1 MAAALSAMRRAI
13 MDMASL
19 ADLVLL
25 GMGSGSI
32 DHRYPG
38 QLQRPPIINRPAS
51 SRIRPVG
58 IRRWGD
64 YRRGPPAIRSHDRSA
79 RRHLATDSPLEEAVS
94 SEPVSDPKFSASW
107 ENAGNFVD
115 C

>member
-1 MAAALSAMRRAI
+1 

-38 QLQRPPIINRPAS
+38 QLQSLTDHQSTR
-51 SRIRPVG
+51 VLE
-58 IRRWGD
+58 
-64 YRRGPPAIRSHDRSA
+64 DRSE
-79 RRHLATDSPLEEAVS
+79 RMLLPT
-94 SEPVSDPKFSASW
+94 
-107 ENAGNFVD
+107 
-115 C
+115 